1 MKRTIKSAALGLVA
15 LVTVN
20 LASATPY
27 NNAAE
32 LKLVGRDNNQP
43 LYQLNINNAASQEVI
58 VIVKDIHG
66 EVLHYEVL
74 KGANLSRTFLLTV
87 DEKEAADL
95 RVEVINRNSKSK
107 SILEFADSTASLSTV
122 TKK

>member
-74 KGANLSRTFLLTV
+74 KGTNLSRTFLLTV